1 VSVAQHNRNGK
12 GKAFHNNYIV
22 ILTAKIKNKNLNR
35 CTMTVT
41 PGDADPGMRF
51 LQPEPERLAADPPHL
66 SHGPAV
72 PGAGLRP

>member
-1 VSVAQHNRNGK
+1 
-12 GKAFHNNYIV
+12 
-22 ILTAKIKNKNLNR
+22 
-35 CTMTVT
+35 MTVT

-72 PGAGLRP
+72 PGAGGRP